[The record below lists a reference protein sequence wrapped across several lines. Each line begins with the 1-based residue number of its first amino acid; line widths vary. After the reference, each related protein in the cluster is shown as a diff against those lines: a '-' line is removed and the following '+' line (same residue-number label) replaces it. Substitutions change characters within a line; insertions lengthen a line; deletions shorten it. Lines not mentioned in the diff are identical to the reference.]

1 MMKRQE
7 MWARSALRTLVAA
20 LLAAGPTGCVE
31 TGLYEK
37 AALDLD
43 GARRENGRKEQ
54 QIRELQWQLASAGQQ
69 LQALSQRDAAA
80 LASLDRRVQEASA
93 ANRAL
98 AERLKTREQEAE
110 KLTLAVARAEEEASA
125 KRGPP
130 GPTHRLRPEELKR
143 IEDAAGSRDAEVSK
157 LLARVEKLLEN
168 RAARVAG
175 PGGRPSVGVDGEI
188 IDPWNGDRK

>member
-7 MWARSALRTLVAA
+7 MWARLAPRMLVTA
-20 LLAAGPTGCVE
+20 LLAAGVTGCVE

-43 GARRENGRKEQ
+43 GARRENGLKEQ
-54 QIRELQWQLASAGQQ
+54 QIRALQWQLASAGQQ
-69 LQALSQRDAAA
+69 LQALSQQDAAA
-80 LASLDRRVQEASA
+80 LASLERRVQEGSA
-93 ANRAL
+93 TNRAL
-98 AERLKTREQEAE
+98 AERLKTREQETE
-110 KLTLAVARAEEEASA
+110 KLTLAGARAEEEASA

-130 GPTHRLRPEELKR
+130 GPTLRLRPEELKR
-143 IEDAAGSRDAEVSK
+143 IEDAASARDAEVSK
-157 LLARVEKLLEN
+157 LLARLEKFLGD

-175 PGGRPSVGVDGEI
+175 PGERSQRIIVDDL